1 MASQHVTYHPKDA
14 VSAAVTATMVTAS
27 AGAIISGVQNALT
40 KQNVGAFGI
49 LTKTGGTIA
58 VFGTEQL

>member
-1 MASQHVTYHPKDA
+1 MASQHPTYHPKDA
-14 VSAAVTATMVTAS
+14 VSAAVRATMITAS

>member
-1 MASQHVTYHPKDA
+1 MAPQHATYHPKDA
-14 VSAAVTATMVTAS
+14 VSTAVRATMITAS